1 MKKLAFEVAGNFEMP
16 KLQMV
21 GLEKG
26 GNVMMDS
33 VTVFTPQGRME
44 LSGGVLQEMTAAE
57 TQVLADGASIV

>member
-26 GNVMMDS
+26 GNVMFDS
-33 VTVFTPQGRME
+33 INVFTPQGPMQF
-44 LSGGVLQEMTAAE
+44 GDAALRE
-57 TQVLADGASIV
+57 VSEAEIAVLADGASIA

>member
-26 GNVMMDS
+26 GNVMLDNVS
-33 VTVFTPQGRME
+33 VFTPQGKME
-44 LSGGVLQEMTAAE
+44 LNAGTLRAAE
-57 TQVLADGASIV
+57 DAELAVLASGESI

>member
-26 GNVMMDS
+26 GNVMFDD
-33 VTVFTPQGRME
+33 VTVFTPQGRMA
-44 LSGGVLQEMTAAE
+44 LDTGTLRAAE
-57 TQVLADGASIV
+57 DAELELMSKGASIV